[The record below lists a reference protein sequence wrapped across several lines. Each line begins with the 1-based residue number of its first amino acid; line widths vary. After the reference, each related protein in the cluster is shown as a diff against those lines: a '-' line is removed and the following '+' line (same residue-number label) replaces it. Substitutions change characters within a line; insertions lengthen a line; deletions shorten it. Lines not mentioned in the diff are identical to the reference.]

1 MLDAARVNASTVV
14 LLNKDLSP
22 KQKSN
27 KSFIL
32 TWELAN
38 VLVKPQLQYRIE
50 HCNGLQAASYTTVN
64 SGYSWNQS
72 HKIAVSS
79 RKQKTLTNMLTRN
92 SRKRCKEEK

>member
-1 MLDAARVNASTVV
+1 MLDAARVNTSTVV

-27 KSFIL
+27 ESFIL

-38 VLVKPQLQYRIE
+38 VQDRIE

-72 HKIAVSS
+72 HKLPSVPES
-79 RKQKTLTNMLTRN
+79 RKH
-92 SRKRCKEEK
+92 